1 MVALMIIKFSF
12 LNVSKKLKYLIN
24 KPASDQNNLKIIFLL
39 HGYGSNEEDLY
50 SLKEFFPSN
59 YITISLRAPISL
71 GFNSYAWYSINFENN
86 IDRWID
92 THEAISAKNI
102 IINDILL
109 HLKDLAFAN
118 ERVSLLGFSQGAILS
133 WSIGIEYPNLIKNV
147 LPLSGFYHS
156 EITETNLNH
165 KFRLNSFS
173 THGINDQ
180 VIPVEW
186 ARRGMQSLSKYN
198 INIEFKEYESG
209 HEINNEN
216 LRDVIEWLVK
226 N

>member
-1 MVALMIIKFSF
+1 MVVLMIIKFSF

-92 THEAISAKNI
+92 THEAISAKNT

-109 HLKDLAFAN
+109 HLKDLAFTN

-173 THGINDQ
+173 THGINDR
-180 VIPVEW
+180 VIPIDW

-198 INIEFKEYESG
+198 IDIEFKEYESG
-209 HEINNEN
+209 HEINNKN
-216 LRDVIEWLVK
+216 LRDVIKWLVK

>member
-1 MVALMIIKFSF
+1 MIIKFSF
-12 LNVSKKLKYLIN
+12 LNVTKKLKYLIN
-24 KPASDQNNLKIIFLL
+24 KSESHQNNLKVIFLL

-59 YITISLRAPISL
+59 YITISLRAPISIGL
-71 GFNSYAWYSINFENN
+71 NSYAWYSINFENS

-92 THEAISAKNI
+92 TDEAISAKNI

-109 HLKDLAFAN
+109 HLKDLDFTS
-118 ERVSLLGFSQGAILS
+118 ERVSLLGFSQGAILT
-133 WSIGIEYPNLIKNV
+133 WSIGMEYPNLIKNI

-156 EITETNLNH
+156 EITKNNLNH

-173 THGINDQ
+173 SHGINDQ
-180 VIPVEW
+180 VIPVDW
-186 ARRGMQSLSKYN
+186 ARRGIQSLSKYKV
-198 INIEFKEYESG
+198 NIEFKEYESG

-216 LRDVIEWLVK
+216 LRDVIKWLVK

>member
-1 MVALMIIKFSF
+1 MIIKFLS
-12 LNVSKKLKYLIN
+12 LNVTKKLKYLIN
-24 KPASDQNNLKIIFLL
+24 KPSSHQKNLKIVFLL

-59 YITISLRAPISL
+59 YITISLRAPISVGL
-71 GFNSYAWYSINFENN
+71 NSYAWYSINFEND
-86 IDRWID
+86 IDRWIKTD
-92 THEAISAKNI
+92 EAINAKNI

-109 HLKDLAFAN
+109 HLKDLASTN

-133 WSIGIEYPNLIKNV
+133 WSIGIENPNLIKNI

-165 KFRLNSFS
+165 KFILNSFS

-180 VIPVEW
+180 VIPIDW
-186 ARRGMQSLSKYN
+186 ARRGVQSLIDYN

-209 HEINNEN
+209 HEISNEN
-216 LRDVIEWLVK
+216 LRDVIEWLIK

>member
-1 MVALMIIKFSF
+1 MIIKFSF

-92 THEAISAKNI
+92 THEAISAKNT

-109 HLKDLAFAN
+109 HLKDLAFTN

-173 THGINDQ
+173 THGINDR
-180 VIPVEW
+180 VIPIDW

-198 INIEFKEYESG
+198 IDIEFKEYESG

>member
-1 MVALMIIKFSF
+1 MIIKFSF
-12 LNVSKKLKYLIN
+12 LNVNKKLKYLIN
-24 KPASDQNNLKIIFLL
+24 KSESHQNNFKVIFLL

-59 YITISLRAPISL
+59 YITISLRAPISIGL
-71 GFNSYAWYSINFENN
+71 NSYAWYSINFENN

-92 THEAISAKNI
+92 TDEAINAKNI

-109 HLKDLAFAN
+109 HLKDLDFTS

-133 WSIGIEYPNLIKNV
+133 WSIGMEYPNLIKNI

-156 EITETNLNH
+156 EITKNNLNH

-173 THGINDQ
+173 SHGINDQ
-180 VIPVEW
+180 VIPVDW
-186 ARRGMQSLSKYN
+186 ARRGIQSLSKYKV
-198 INIEFKEYESG
+198 NIEFKEYESG

-216 LRDVIEWLVK
+216 LRDVIKWLVK

>member
-1 MVALMIIKFSF
+1 MITKFSF

-24 KPASDQNNLKIIFLL
+24 KPASHQNNLKVIFLL

-50 SLKEFFPSN
+50 SLKEFFPPN
-59 YITISLRAPISL
+59 YITISLRAPISIGL
-71 GFNSYAWYSINFENN
+71 DSYAWYSINFEND

-92 THEAISAKNI
+92 TDEAISSKNI
-102 IINDILL
+102 IISDILL
-109 HLKDLAFAN
+109 HLKDLAFTN

-133 WSIGIEYPNLIKNV
+133 WSIGIERPNLIKNIF
-147 LPLSGFYHS
+147 PLSGFYHS
-156 EITETNLNH
+156 EITETNLNQ

-180 VIPVEW
+180 VIPVDW
-186 ARRGMQSLSKYN
+186 ARRGIQSLIKYN
-198 INIEFKEYESG
+198 INVEFKEYESG

>member
-1 MVALMIIKFSF
+1 M
-12 LNVSKKLKYLIN
+12 SKKLKYLIN
-24 KPASDQNNLKIIFLL
+24 KPASNQNDLKVIFLL

-59 YITISLRAPISL
+59 YITISLRAPISIGL
-71 GFNSYAWYSINFENN
+71 NSYAWYSINFENS

-92 THEAISAKNI
+92 TDEAINAKNI

-109 HLKDLAFAN
+109 HLKDLDFTS
-118 ERVSLLGFSQGAILS
+118 ERVSLLGFSQGAILT
-133 WSIGIEYPNLIKNV
+133 WSIGMEYPNLIKNI

-156 EITETNLNH
+156 EITKNNLNH

-173 THGINDQ
+173 SHGINDQ
-180 VIPVEW
+180 VIPVDW
-186 ARRGMQSLSKYN
+186 ARRGIQSLSKYKV
-198 INIEFKEYESG
+198 NIEFKEYESG

-216 LRDVIEWLVK
+216 LRDVIKWLVK

>member
-1 MVALMIIKFSF
+1 MTTKFLS

-24 KPASDQNNLKIIFLL
+24 KPSSHQKNLKVIFLL

-59 YITISLRAPISL
+59 FITISLRAPISIGL
-71 GFNSYAWYSINFENN
+71 DSYAWYSINFEND

-92 THEAISAKNI
+92 IDEAIRAKNI
-102 IINDILL
+102 IIKDILL
-109 HLKDLAFAN
+109 HLKDLAFTN

-133 WSIGIEYPNLIKNV
+133 WSIGIEYPNLIKNI

-156 EITETNLNH
+156 EITETNLIH
-165 KFRLNSFS
+165 KDRLNSFS

-180 VIPVEW
+180 VIPVDW
-186 ARRGMQSLSKYN
+186 ARRGLQSLIEYN

-216 LRDVIEWLVK
+216 LRDVIEWLIK

>member
-1 MVALMIIKFSF
+1 MTTKFLS

-24 KPASDQNNLKIIFLL
+24 KPSSHQKNLKVIFLL

-50 SLKEFFPSN
+50 SLKEFFPPN
-59 YITISLRAPISL
+59 YITISLRAPISI
-71 GFNSYAWYSINFENN
+71 GFNSYAWYSLNFENE

-92 THEAISAKNI
+92 TDEAISAKNI

-109 HLKDLAFAN
+109 HLKDLAFTN
-118 ERVSLLGFSQGAILS
+118 ERVTLLGFSQGAILS
-133 WSIGIEYPNLIKNV
+133 WSIGIEYPNLIKNI
-147 LPLSGFYHS
+147 LPLSGFYVS
-156 EITETNLNH
+156 EITVTNLNH
-165 KFRLNSFS
+165 KFRLNCFS

-180 VIPVEW
+180 VIPVDW
-186 ARRGMQSLSKYN
+186 ARGGVHSLLKYN

-216 LRDVIEWLVK
+216 LRDVIEWLFK